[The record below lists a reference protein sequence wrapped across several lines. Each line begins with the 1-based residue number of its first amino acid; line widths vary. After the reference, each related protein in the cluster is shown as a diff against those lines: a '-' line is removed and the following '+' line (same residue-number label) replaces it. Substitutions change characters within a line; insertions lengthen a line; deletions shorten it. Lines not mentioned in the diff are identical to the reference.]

1 MKITT
6 MGQLAPLRP
15 DCASSRGG
23 KTHPP
28 TGRRRPSTSLMAFLL
43 QFRWPTE
50 PLLSEANETVGFST
64 TTKGALVATILSV
77 IALGGTVAGAV
88 MWVVNTFRHRSH
100 LSQCVQ
106 DLQRHHRLDRRLIG
120 CVNEMERILDGAPPQ
135 SSGAEIPEEL
145 VGHARYLFGLR
156 QEAADNATR
165 LSRHAVRLRWPDGYL
180 GKATLAG
187 KRCEV
192 AHGALIRAFQALGD
206 ATREYERGITSALL
220 QCGDGPGARAPSNPV
235 RLLNEPAA
243 EEVARLREVC
253 EEALTHTADACNLRF
268 YSHAVFDTKW
278 PVRRSEI
285 MELGTDPYK
294 GEVKPMR
301 WTGFG
306 PQPLLHVDAR

>member
-1 MKITT
+1 MATT
-6 MGQLAPLRP
+6 
-15 DCASSRGG
+15 
-23 KTHPP
+23 
-28 TGRRRPSTSLMAFLL
+28 
-43 QFRWPTE
+43 
-50 PLLSEANETVGFST
+50 
-64 TTKGALVATILSV
+64 LSV
-77 IALGGTVAGAV
+77 IALVGTVAGGA
-88 MWVVNTFRHRSH
+88 MWAVNTCRHRSH

-120 CVNEMERILDGAPPQ
+120 CVNEMERILDGTPPQ
-135 SSGAEIPEEL
+135 ASDAEIPEEL

-192 AHGALIRAFQALGD
+192 AHGALIRAFQALSD
-206 ATREYERGITSALL
+206 ATREYERGIAPALL
-220 QCGDGPGARAPSNPV
+220 QCGDGPEARTSSSPV

-243 EEVARLREVC
+243 EEVARLRKVC
-253 EEALTHTADACNLRF
+253 EQALTHTADACNLRF
-268 YSHAVFDTKW
+268 QSHAVFDAKW

-285 MELGTDPYK
+285 LEVGTDPYK